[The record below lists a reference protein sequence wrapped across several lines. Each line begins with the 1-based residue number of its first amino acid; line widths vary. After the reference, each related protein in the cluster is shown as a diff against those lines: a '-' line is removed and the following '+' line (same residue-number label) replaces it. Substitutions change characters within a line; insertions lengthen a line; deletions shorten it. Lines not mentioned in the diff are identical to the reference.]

1 MTSGFIAK
9 VALARFALA
18 VGIAVPHLLAAQE
31 AASRKPIELGFDAAL
46 TRESSDQAK
55 QTSLTVPVPRIRVG
69 FFLTDAVSLE
79 PSVRFQYSRST
90 FEDPFTGNDVTS
102 SGKSYDAD
110 LGLLYHFSTD
120 RTRSQIYVRPFVG
133 IRGFSGEGDSDSQT
147 SFGGGLGLKL
157 PAADR
162 LGLRLEVGYARFAE
176 DVPTFGATDQLFAS
190 FGLSFFTR

>member
-46 TRESSDQAK
+46 TRDASDQAK

-69 FFLTDAVSLE
+69 FFLTDALSLE
-79 PSVRFQYSRST
+79 PSVRFEFSRST
-90 FEDPFTGNDVTS
+90 FENTLTGNDVTS
-102 SGKSYDAD
+102 SRKFYDAD
-110 LGLLYHFSTD
+110 LGLLYHLSTD
-120 RTRSQIYVRPFVG
+120 RTRSQIYLRPFVG
-133 IRGFSGEGDSDSQT
+133 IRGFTGDGDSDSQT